1 VRKAAVLRSLL
12 IVLAVVMGLAAFAS
26 AQGSTQPDQNSILT
40 ALLAEVR
47 AMRAELAAA
56 ASSGIRTQ
64 LLIGRLQ
71 LQEQRM
77 NGVSNELTE
86 VRRALAGLEE
96 GRGPMLAEV
105 RRLEDTLR
113 AGVSGDPEQ
122 RAAAQM
128 LEQMQMQVDQVQ
140 RQEQQLRT
148 QESELSAQLASEQ
161 GRWIDFNTRLDEIER
176 SLTAR

>member
-1 VRKAAVLRSLL
+1 MRKAVVLRSLL
-12 IVLAVVMGLAAFAS
+12 VVLAVVMGLAAFAS
-26 AQGSTQPDQNSILT
+26 AQGSAQPDQNSILA

-71 LQEQRM
+71 LQEQRI
-77 NGVSNELTE
+77 NAVSNELTE

-96 GRGPMLAEV
+96 GRGSMLAEV
-105 RRLEDTLR
+105 QRLEDTLR
-113 AGVSGDPEQ
+113 GGVSSDPEQ

-140 RQEQQLRT
+140 RQEQQLRA
-148 QESELSAQLASEQ
+148 QESELNAQLASEQ
-161 GRWIDFNTRLDEIER
+161 GRWMDFNTRLDEIER